1 MGGKIAMKATGIIF
15 IIVGAILLVFFTI
28 GFFAQSLEAL
38 RLDTPQGVLGLLA
51 TAIFLG
57 LGIWF
62 LAVGGNVG
70 SQLPPPNPCPG
81 LSSCPNPLSS

>member
-28 GFFAQSLEAL
+28 GFFGQSIATY
-38 RLDTPQGVLGLLA
+38 RLDPFKSILAMLA
-51 TAIFLG
+51 TAAFLG

-62 LAVGGNVG
+62 LAAGGNVG
-70 SQLPPPNPCPG
+70 TQLPTPNPCPG

>member
-1 MGGKIAMKATGIIF
+1 MKLAGIIF
-15 IIVGAILLVFFTI
+15 IIVAVILLVFFTI
-28 GFFAQSLEAL
+28 GFFGQSVATA
-38 RLDTPQGVLGLLA
+38 RLDPVKGILGLVA

-62 LAVGGNVG
+62 IAVGGNVG
-70 SQLPPPNPCPG
+70 SQLPGPNPCPG